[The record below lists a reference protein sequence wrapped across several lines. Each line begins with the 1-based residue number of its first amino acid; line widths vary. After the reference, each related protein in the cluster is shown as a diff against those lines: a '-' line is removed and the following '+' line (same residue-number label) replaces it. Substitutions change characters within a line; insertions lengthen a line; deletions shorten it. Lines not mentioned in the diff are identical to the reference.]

1 MRRTRSIALIAL
13 MFSALPAFADTPIE
27 ALIDQ
32 HIDAKLKAENE
43 SPAVQAS
50 DATILRRTTLDLVGR
65 IPTLPE
71 VTEYTQSQ
79 DSEKR
84 AKLVERLM
92 NSPGYS
98 RYQAYLF
105 EAMLTEGNP
114 KGKKGGTS
122 GSLNEYLAMAIQE
135 NRPWDRMFREL
146 MLPDDADPKLK
157 GASEFLRPKLADTDR
172 MANDVSV
179 AFFGVNV
186 SCAQCHDHPLVHD
199 WTQEHFYGMKSF
211 LARTYDAG
219 GFIAEREAGLV
230 KYKPNKGPERSAK
243 LMFLTGTTVS
253 TETLRELNKEESKKD
268 KDTAE
273 AAKKDK
279 KAPAAPKF
287 SARAELVKLALQK
300 KEAEFFS
307 KSIVNRMWHRFLGY
321 GLVNPLDQMHSE
333 NPPSHPELLDALAV
347 DTAEYRYDL
356 RRLVRGIVL
365 SSAYSRSSKYESE
378 AQPPA
383 SSFAV
388 GRLKP
393 LTPMQMATSLKI
405 ATTDPKQW
413 EGLKPE
419 EFEKRI
425 ETMEASARSFASL
438 IAMPTDNFQIGVGE
452 ALLFSNG
459 DRVMKDYFADGT
471 GSLLAKMKAEKDVA
485 AIELM
490 MRASLGRKPSEE
502 EAKAFAGFAEAR
514 KDRADEARRQMLWAV
529 CTGPEFRFNH

>member
-1 MRRTRSIALIAL
+1 MRSLLLLAC
-13 MFSALPAFADTPIE
+13 LPAFACAETPLE
-27 ALIDQ
+27 ARIDS
-32 HIDAKLKAENE
+32 HIDAKLK
-43 SPAVQAS
+43 SDGHVPAPQLP
-50 DATILRRTTLDLVGR
+50 DTTILRRTTLDLVGR
-65 IPTLPE
+65 IPTLAE
-71 VTEYTQSQ
+71 LNEYLQSQ
-79 DSEKR
+79 DSNKR
-84 AKLVERLM
+84 AKMVDRLM
-92 NSPGYS
+92 ASPAFA

-105 EAMLTEGNP
+105 DAMLNEGNP
-114 KGKKGGTS
+114 KGRKGGGS
-122 GSLNEYLAMAIQE
+122 GSLSEYLVMAMQE

-157 GASEFLRPKLADTDR
+157 GASDFLRPKLADADR

-186 SCAQCHDHPLVHD
+186 SCAQCHDHPLVKD

-243 LMFLTGTTVS
+243 LMFLTGTTIDS
-253 TETLRELNKEESKKD
+253 DTLRDLNKDEAKKD
-268 KDTAE
+268 KDVSEKAKAE
-273 AAKKDK
+273 K
-279 KAPAAPKF
+279 KAPPAPKF
-287 SARAELVKLALQK
+287 SARAELVRLALQP

-307 KSIVNRMWHRFLGY
+307 KSIVNRLWHRFLGY

-333 NPPSHPELLDALAV
+333 NAASHPELLNELAK
-347 DTAEYRYDL
+347 DMAANKYDL
-356 RRLVRGIVL
+356 RRMIRGIVL
-365 SSAYSRSSKYESE
+365 SKAYSRGSKYDSE

-383 SSFAV
+383 ASFAV
-388 GRLKP
+388 ARLKP

-425 ETMEASARSFASL
+425 EQTESSARGFASM
-438 IAMPTDNFQIGVGE
+438 IAMPGENFQIGVGE

-459 DRVMKDYFADGT
+459 DRVLKEFFTDG
-471 GSLLAKMKAEKDVA
+471 GNSLLARMKAEKENG
-485 AIELM
+485 IELM
-490 MRASLGRKPSEE
+490 MRTALGRMPTAE
-502 EAKAFAGFAEAR
+502 EAKALAQFAESR
-514 KDRADEARRQMLWAV
+514 KERADEARRQMLWAV

>member
-1 MRRTRSIALIAL
+1 M
-13 MFSALPAFADTPIE
+13 
-27 ALIDQ
+27 IDAQ
-32 HIDAKLKAENE
+32 IDAKLKAEKYT
-43 SPAVQAS
+43 PAEQAP
-50 DATILRRTTLDLVGR
+50 DATIIRRTTLDLVGR
-65 IPTLPE
+65 IPTLQE
-71 VTEYTQSQ
+71 VTAYTQST
-79 DSEKR
+79 DSDKR

-92 NSPGYS
+92 ASPAYA

-105 EAMLTEGNP
+105 ETMLNEGNP
-114 KGKKGGTS
+114 KGKRGGAT
-122 GSLNEYLAMAIQE
+122 GSLGDYLVLALQE
-135 NRPWDRMFREL
+135 NRPWDVMFREL
-146 MLPDDADPKLK
+146 MLPDDTDPKLK
-157 GASEFLRPKLADTDR
+157 GASDFLRPKLADADR

-186 SCAQCHDHPLVHD
+186 SCAQCHDHPLVKD

-219 GFIAEREAGLV
+219 GFIAEREAGVV
-230 KYKPNKGPERSAK
+230 KYKPTKGPEKSAK
-243 LMFLTGTTVS
+243 LMFLTGATVETT
-253 TETLRELNKEESKKD
+253 TLRDPNRDEMKKD
-268 KDTAE
+268 KEVADK
-273 AAKKDK
+273 AKSEK
-279 KAPAAPKF
+279 KAPTSPSF

-300 KEAEFFS
+300 KEAEYFS
-307 KSIVNRMWHRFLGY
+307 KSIVNRMWHRFFGY

-333 NPPSHPELLDALAV
+333 NAPSHPELLAALAA
-347 DTAEYRYDL
+347 DTAKNKYDL
-356 RRLVRGIVL
+356 RRLVRGIVM
-365 SSAYSRSSKYESE
+365 SKAYSRSSRYDSE

-388 GRLKP
+388 ARLKP

-413 EGLKPE
+413 DGLKPE

-425 ETMEASARSFASL
+425 EQMEASARGFASL

-459 DRVMKDYFADGT
+459 DRVEKDYLADNAGT
-471 GSLLAKMKAEKDVA
+471 LLGRMKTETQTSA

-490 MRASLGRKPSEE
+490 LRTTLGRAPTDE
-502 EAKAFAGFAEAR
+502 EAKAFAAFAEAR